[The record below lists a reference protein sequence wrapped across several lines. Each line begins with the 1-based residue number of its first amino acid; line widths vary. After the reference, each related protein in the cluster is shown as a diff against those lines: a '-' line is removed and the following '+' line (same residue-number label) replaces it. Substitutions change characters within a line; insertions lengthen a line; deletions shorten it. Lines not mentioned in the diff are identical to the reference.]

1 MNIRATPSLSAF
13 RSATMIPY
21 ELSGLLVIWSRFQE
35 HRSDKPTEIIAGEN
49 MHFRAS
55 GPKPYTFESKSQ
67 FRRRRRTGFVL

>member
-35 HRSDKPTEIIAGEN
+35 HSIGQADGNNRWREYALPRVGPQAV
-49 MHFRAS
+49 HF
-55 GPKPYTFESKSQ
+55 
-67 FRRRRRTGFVL
+67 